1 MKLVVNIHRLLSKSL
16 NQTINKTALN
26 KQKYKLPSLLGK
38 TNEK

>member
-1 MKLVVNIHRLLSKSL
+1 MTLVVNIQDLRQNRKTKSL
-16 NQTINKTALN
+16 KNTPLN